1 MGGKEWNG
9 GSWQCDGKVAGWEV
23 LAVVE
28 RQRSVKV
35 LGKVVGS
42 KTGVTLIYVFP
53 VMSTL
58 YGGIKYRMD
67 RAEMRE
73 MAVKF

>member
-1 MGGKEWNG
+1 M
-9 GSWQCDGKVAGWEV
+9 
-23 LAVVE
+23 
-28 RQRSVKV
+28 

-67 RAEMRE
+67 RDKMRE
-73 MAVKF
+73 MAVKYEIVRCIV